1 MSGPS
6 DIAVLRTIRGS
17 LALPLLRV
25 FISGFASRHDL
36 SVDRLD
42 DIELAL
48 ETLLA
53 DEPEDEGDLVLE
65 IAAVSGGLNLRLA
78 GLLNQNLKAELLA
91 TGAFSPRQGCPLDV
105 RLLLD
110 SLVDDYRVVDESA
123 ESFAVEMEKR
133 AS

>member
-1 MSGPS
+1 VSGPS

-42 DIELAL
+42 DIQLAVESL
-48 ETLLA
+48 VA
-53 DEPEDEGDLVLE
+53 DEPEDGGDLELE
-65 IAAVSGGLNLRLA
+65 IFADGGRLTLRLD
-78 GLLNQNLKAELLA
+78 GLLNQCLKAALSA
-91 TGAFSPRQGCPLDV
+91 TDAFRPRHGCPLDV
-105 RLLLD
+105 RMLLD

-123 ESFAVEMEKR
+123 ESFAVEMVKR